1 MVTPLSMEV
10 PELLANHPPFYF
22 RSTSVPP
29 PPGICFDDGGRE
41 QGVATV
47 HHWTGLEAR
56 ALRLALRLSVR
67 AFAEHLGVAVAT
79 VSKWESKRAETEPR
93 PDTQAILDT
102 ALGRA
107 DAPTHLRFETLLSEM
122 AGTVQNA
129 GRRVTTVGPRAWE
142 YESWAEDLDR
152 VVVALSRQNFAF
164 ADSLLSRW
172 LTRYDAPKM
181 DDKGLYL
188 FARSTA
194 LLGDVK
200 RDQGAVLGPLS
211 ARYSYTRA
219 RAVFSQLDI
228 PRRVAQLDLSLA
240 VITEM
245 SGNLEVAARHYESL
259 AADDRLS
266 RRDRARARLWVG
278 TALSKN
284 GRHDYATRVMQAATR
299 DFEDLTE
306 PDDWSVAH
314 QKLALARR
322 GAGDLT
328 QALHYIN
335 IARGSGAT
343 DSPMQ
348 RVRLDTAHGHILL
361 SDTATRDDG
370 LLVLDEATHTA
381 AQYGLVHQLR
391 SIEGIK
397 AMNEGSTGPRRR

>member
-1 MVTPLSMEV
+1 M
-10 PELLANHPPFYF
+10 
-22 RSTSVPP
+22 
-29 PPGICFDDGGRE
+29 
-41 QGVATV
+41 ATV

-67 AFAEHLGVAVAT
+67 AFAERLGLAVAT
-79 VSKWESKRAETEPR
+79 ISKWEKLRSATEPR

-107 DAPTHLRFETLLSEM
+107 DASVHLRFETLLSEM
-122 AGTVQNA
+122 AGPGQVAA
-129 GRRVTTVGPRAWE
+129 GRRVTAAGPRAWE
-142 YESWAEDLDR
+142 YESWTDDLDR
-152 VVVALSRQNFAF
+152 AVVALSRQNFTF
-164 ADSLLSRW
+164 ADSLLGRW
-172 LTRYDAPKM
+172 LNRFTAVEL

-188 FARSTA
+188 YARSTA
-194 LLGDVK
+194 LLGDLR

-211 ARYSYTRA
+211 ARHSYAGA
-219 RAVFSQLDI
+219 RSIFTQLDI

-240 VITEM
+240 VVAEM
-245 SGNLEVAARHYESL
+245 SGDLEASARTYETL
-259 AADDRLS
+259 AVDDRLS

-278 TALSKN
+278 TALSKDGN
-284 GRHDYATRVMQAATR
+284 HDYATRVMQAATR
-299 DFEDLTE
+299 EFEDLTE

-322 GAGDLT
+322 GVGDLT
-328 QALHYIN
+328 QALHFID
-335 IARGSGAT
+335 IARSSGST

-370 LLVLDEATHTA
+370 LRVLGQAARTA

-391 SIEGIK
+391 SIENVK
-397 AMNEGSTGPRRR
+397 ASSEGPPGASPTVIRETNA